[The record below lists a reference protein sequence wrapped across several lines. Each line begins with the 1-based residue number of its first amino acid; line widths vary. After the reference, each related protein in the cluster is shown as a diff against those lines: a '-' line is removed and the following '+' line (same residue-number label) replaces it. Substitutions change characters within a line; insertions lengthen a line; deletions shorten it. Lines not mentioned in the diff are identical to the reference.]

1 MNNFFNNITGAFK
14 KSLRFLFFTFIFL
27 QTANAQTI
35 TNLDRFYSAVDSAST
50 LLLNDLGNTKEV
62 KLDLNL
68 GTYYSVFGNQ
78 VRGKLLKNGVKI
90 LNNESSDA
98 NIVKVN
104 FVLDECIV
112 DYSQPERDGL
122 FGDYFTERSIN
133 VSGNYFISSKQKVRD
148 FNIAQKDKIAVED
161 VEKVENRSYPFTHGE
176 LPPEPFFSS
185 LLEPIVAVGAAA
197 ITVILFFSVRSK

>member
-1 MNNFFNNITGAFK
+1 MNNFLNYITGAVK
-14 KSLRFLFFTFIFL
+14 KSLRFLFLAFIVI
-27 QTANAQTI
+27 QTAKAQTV
-35 TNLDRFYSAVDSAST
+35 TNLDRFYSAVDSASS

-78 VRGKLLKNGVKI
+78 VRGKLLKNGIKI
-90 LNNESSDA
+90 INEDNSDH
-98 NIVKVN
+98 NTVKVN
-104 FVLDECIV
+104 FVIDECTV

-122 FGDYFTERSIN
+122 FGAYFTERSIN
-133 VSGNYFISSKQKVRD
+133 VSGNYFISSKQKVSD
-148 FNIAQKDKIAVED
+148 FNIIQKDKINVED
-161 VEKVENRSYPFTHGE
+161 VEKVESRSYPFTHGE
-176 LPPEPFFSS
+176 LPAEPFFSS

>member
-14 KSLRFLFFTFIFL
+14 KSLRFLFFAFIFL

-50 LLLNDLGNTKEV
+50 LLLNDLGSTKEV

-78 VRGKLLKNGVKI
+78 VRGKLLKNGIKI
-90 LNNESSDA
+90 VNEVNSNSNA
-98 NIVKVN
+98 VKVN
-104 FVLDECIV
+104 FVLDECTV
-112 DYSQPERDGL
+112 NYSEPERDGL
-122 FGDYFTERSIN
+122 FGDYFTERSID
-133 VSGNYFISSKQKVRD
+133 VSGNYFISSKQKVSD
-148 FNIAQKDKIAVED
+148 FNIAQKDKINVED

-176 LPPEPFFSS
+176 LPSEPFFSS

>member
-14 KSLRFLFFTFIFL
+14 KSLQFLFFAFIFL
-27 QTANAQTI
+27 QTANAQII

-50 LLLNDLGNTKEV
+50 LLLNDLGSTKEV

-78 VRGKLLKNGVKI
+78 IRGKLLKNGIKI
-90 LNNESSDA
+90 VNEDNSDPNA
-98 NIVKVN
+98 VKVN
-104 FVLDECIV
+104 FVLDECTV
-112 DYSQPERDGL
+112 NYSEPERDGL
-122 FGDYFTERSIN
+122 FGDYFTERSID
-133 VSGNYFISSKQKVRD
+133 VSGNYFISSKQKVSD
-148 FNIAQKDKIAVED
+148 FNIAQKDKINVED

-176 LPPEPFFSS
+176 LPAEPFFSS